1 MKIKNLIKQITC
13 SHNYVPWANIY
24 GDLIEDFDGSRT
36 VLMCTKCHKR
46 LFINE
51 YIDASK
57 LTKIIKENMKDQR
70 VSKLLTE
77 YVENLAIGTAAV
89 VATRLKCKDNFERDM
104 VDLSMAILYEITEI
118 M

>member
-51 YIDASK
+51 YIDAP
-57 LTKIIKENMKDQR
+57 LNYNKILHCIQLIRDKSPENKIQYELKRAIKSYNKD
-70 VSKLLTE
+70 KNNE
-77 YVENLAIGTAAV
+77 GNDE
-89 VATRLKCKDNFERDM
+89 
-104 VDLSMAILYEITEI
+104 
-118 M
+118 